1 MAYSRYAIYFM
12 PDGAFAEFGAHWLGW
27 DPHTR
32 TETKGFTLEGLPRPR
47 EVLIKS
53 PQKYGLHATMKAPFR
68 LAEGETE
75 AGLMSAFNGFCKTHK
90 TACAGQL
97 QFSNFGGF
105 LSLRP
110 SSPVQELKQL
120 AAACVTA
127 FDKFRSPAT
136 PQELARRRKANLT
149 AAQDDLLQT
158 WGYPYVMDEF
168 RFHIT
173 LTGRVDLSEAEQ
185 ITTVLK
191 PMLNPL
197 LTKPFAIADLVLAA
211 EGQDGRFCIRER
223 AKLLI

>member
-32 TETKGFTLEGLPRPR
+32 TETKGLAIEGLPRPR
-47 EVLIKS
+47 EILTKS
-53 PQKYGLHATMKAPFR
+53 PQKYGLHATLKAPFR

-75 AGLMSAFNGFCKTHK
+75 AGLISAFNGFCKTHK

-97 QFSNFGGF
+97 RFSNMGGF

-110 SSPVQELKQL
+110 SSPLKALNQL
-120 AAACVTA
+120 AADCVTA
-127 FDKFRSPAT
+127 FDRFRSPAT
-136 PQELARRRKANLT
+136 PQELARRRKANLS
-149 AAQDDLLQT
+149 AAQDDLLRT

-173 LTGRVDLSEAEQ
+173 LTGRVDGSEAAQ
-185 ITTVLK
+185 ITCALEPVV
-191 PMLNPL
+191 NPL
-197 LTKPFAIADLVLAA
+197 LRNPFTIAHLVLAA
-211 EGQDGRFCIRER
+211 ERQDGRFCILER

>member
-32 TETKGFTLEGLPRPR
+32 TETKGFTLEGLPLPR
-47 EVLIKS
+47 ELLIKS

-75 AGLMSAFNGFCKTHK
+75 AGLLSAFNGFCMTHK

-97 QFSNFGGF
+97 QFSNMGGF

-110 SSPVQELKQL
+110 SSPLKELNQL
-120 AAACVTA
+120 AADCVTA
-127 FDKFRSPAT
+127 FERFRRPAT
-136 PQELARRRKANLT
+136 PEDLTRRRKVNLT
-149 AAQDDLLQT
+149 AAQDHLLLK

-173 LTGRVDLSEAEQ
+173 LTGRVNGSEAEQ
-185 ITTVLK
+185 ITTTLEAMIK
-191 PMLNPL
+191 PL
-197 LTKPFAIADLVLAA
+197 LTNPFTINDLVLAA
-211 EGQDGRFCIRER
+211 ERQDGRFCILKR
-223 AKLLI
+223 AKLLH

>member
-32 TETKGFTLEGLPRPR
+32 IETKGFTLEGLPRPR
-47 EVLIKS
+47 ELLIKS

-97 QFSNFGGF
+97 QFSNLGGF

-110 SSPVQELKQL
+110 SSPVQELNQL
-120 AAACVTA
+120 VGLC
-127 FDKFRSPAT
+127 D
-136 PQELARRRKANLT
+136 
-149 AAQDDLLQT
+149 
-158 WGYPYVMDEF
+158 
-168 RFHIT
+168 RF
-173 LTGRVDLSEAEQ
+173 
-185 ITTVLK
+185 
-191 PMLNPL
+191 
-197 LTKPFAIADLVLAA
+197 
-211 EGQDGRFCIRER
+211 
-223 AKLLI
+223 